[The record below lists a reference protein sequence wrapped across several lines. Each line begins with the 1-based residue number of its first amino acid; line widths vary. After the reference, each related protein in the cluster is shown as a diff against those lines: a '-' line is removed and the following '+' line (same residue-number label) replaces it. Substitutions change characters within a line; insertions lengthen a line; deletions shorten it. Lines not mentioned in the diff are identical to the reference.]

1 MNITFKVGDA
11 SAAFYQNWFTGRTV
25 MTVADQ
31 RFILQSL
38 WNPSTYFGFRL
49 TRTWKVEVQNHKV
62 VVEKVKP
69 LFFAGF
75 RPNAF
80 KVLVDDQLVAEE
92 RGY

>member
-1 MNITFKVGDA
+1 VE
-11 SAAFYQNWFTGRTV
+11 
-25 MTVADQ
+25 
-31 RFILQSL
+31 SL
-38 WNPSTYFGFRL
+38 YLLW
-49 TRTWKVEVQNHKV
+49 VEVQNHKV